1 MTQPKLIDQ
10 VRTAIR
16 VKHFSPRTEE
26 AYWNWIKRFII
37 FHNKRHP
44 NDMAESEI
52 SSFLSDLAVN
62 KRVSA
67 STQNQALSAILLLY
81 NEVLKKPLDWIDNI
95 SRAKRPIRLPVVFT
109 RQEVQSILRNL
120 DGTKWLMAS
129 LLYGA
134 GLRLTECLRLR
145 VKDLD
150 FGYGQ
155 LIVRDGKG
163 GKDRITVM
171 PDSLKEHLTKHLE
184 KVKELHQRDLREG
197 CGRTTLP
204 FALDRKYP
212 NAGREWG
219 WQYVFPSAKRCWHS
233 ELKHEVRHHLN
244 EDVLQRS
251 VKSSILRAGISKP
264 EAVIPSGIASRHTCS
279 KLATTFGRYKSC
291 SGIRTSIP
299 R

>member
-1 MTQPKLIDQ
+1 VAHQKLIDQ
-10 VRTAIR
+10 VRDAIR
-16 VKHFSPRTEE
+16 VKHYSPRTEE

-52 SSFLSDLAVN
+52 SSFPSDLAVN

-67 STQNQALSAILLLY
+67 STQNQALSSILFLY

-95 SRAKRPIRLPVVFT
+95 SRAKRPSRLPVVFT

-120 DGTKWLMAS
+120 EGTKWLMAA

-150 FGYGQ
+150 FSYGQ

-163 GKDRITVM
+163 SR
-171 PDSLKEHLTKHLE
+171 P
-184 KVKELHQRDLREG
+184 HQRYASLVEGALNQTPREG
-197 CGRTTLP
+197 KGTSSARPEGGLRQDDSAVRTRSKVSKCRTRVGLAIC
-204 FALDRKYP
+204 FSFGKGLLALRIE
-212 NAGREWG
+212 AGS
-219 WQYVFPSAKRCWHS
+219 SASPK
-233 ELKHEVRHHLN
+233 
-244 EDVLQRS
+244 
-251 VKSSILRAGISKP
+251 
-264 EAVIPSGIASRHTCS
+264 
-279 KLATTFGRYKSC
+279 
-291 SGIRTSIP
+291 
-299 R
+299 

>member
-1 MTQPKLIDQ
+1 MTQQKLVDQ
-10 VRTAIR
+10 VRNAIR
-16 VKHFSPRTEE
+16 VKHYSPRTEE

-67 STQNQALSAILLLY
+67 STQNQALSAILFLY

-95 SRAKRPIRLPVVFT
+95 SRAKRPSRLPVVFT

-120 DGTKWLMAS
+120 EGTKWLMAS

-150 FGYGQ
+150 FSYGQ
-155 LIVRDGKG
+155 MIVRDGKG
-163 GKDRITVM
+163 SKDRITVM

-233 ELKHEVRHHLN
+233 ELKQEVKHHLN

-251 VKSSILRAGISKP
+251 VKSAILRAGISKP
-264 EAVIPSGIASRHTCS
+264 GSCHTFRHSFATHLLEAG
-279 KLATTFGRYKSC
+279 YD
-291 SGIRTSIP
+291 IRTVQELLGH
-299 R
+299 

>member
-1 MTQPKLIDQ
+1 VTQQKLVDQ
-10 VRTAIR
+10 VRNAIR
-16 VKHFSPRTEE
+16 VKHYSPRTEE

-62 KRVSA
+62 KRFSA
-67 STQNQALSAILLLY
+67 STQNQALSAILFLY
-81 NEVLKKPLDWIDNI
+81 NEVLKKPLDWINNI

-150 FGYGQ
+150 FSYGQ
-155 LIVRDGKG
+155 LIIRDGKG
-163 GKDRITVM
+163 G
-171 PDSLKEHLTKHLE
+171 
-184 KVKELHQRDLREG
+184 
-197 CGRTTLP
+197 
-204 FALDRKYP
+204 
-212 NAGREWG
+212 
-219 WQYVFPSAKRCWHS
+219 
-233 ELKHEVRHHLN
+233 
-244 EDVLQRS
+244 
-251 VKSSILRAGISKP
+251 
-264 EAVIPSGIASRHTCS
+264 
-279 KLATTFGRYKSC
+279 
-291 SGIRTSIP
+291 
-299 R
+299 

>member
-1 MTQPKLIDQ
+1 VTQQKLVDQ
-10 VRTAIR
+10 VRDAIR
-16 VKHFSPRTEE
+16 VKHYSPRTEE

-62 KRVSA
+62 KRISA
-67 STQNQALSAILLLY
+67 STQNPALSAILFLY

-171 PDSLKEHLTKHLE
+171 KAQAKLWPLIARAR
-184 KVKELHQRDLREG
+184 VAGVLHPAG
-197 CGRTTLP
+197 SSVS
-204 FALDRKYP
+204 LDRC
-212 NAGREWG
+212 G
-219 WQYVFPSAKRCWHS
+219 
-233 ELKHEVRHHLN
+233 LN
-244 EDVLQRS
+244 I
-251 VKSSILRAGISKP
+251 SSQARLPISDSP
-264 EAVIPSGIASRHTCS
+264 LLSSTDSISINP
-279 KLATTFGRYKSC
+279 LA
-291 SGIRTSIP
+291 
-299 R
+299 

>member
-1 MTQPKLIDQ
+1 MTQQKLVDQ
-10 VRTAIR
+10 VRNAIR
-16 VKHFSPRTEE
+16 VKHYSPRTEE

-67 STQNQALSAILLLY
+67 STQNQALSAILFLY

-95 SRAKRPIRLPVVFT
+95 SRAKRPSRLPVVFT

-120 DGTKWLMAS
+120 EGTKWLMAS

-150 FGYGQ
+150 FSYGQ
-155 LIVRDGKG
+155 MIVRDGKG
-163 GKDRITVM
+163 SKDRITVM

-197 CGRTTLP
+197 CSRTTLP

-219 WQYVFPSAKRCWHS
+219 WQYVFPSANRCWHS
-233 ELKHEVRHHLN
+233 ELKQEVRHHLN

-251 VKSSILRAGISKP
+251 VKSAILRAGISKP
-264 EAVIPSGIASRHTCS
+264 GSCHTFRHSFATHLLEAG
-279 KLATTFGRYKSC
+279 YD
-291 SGIRTSIP
+291 IRTVQELLGH
-299 R
+299 